1 MVWEHPAKYF
11 NKTPLDEIRQLAA
24 VLRDLEECW
33 TPHDS
38 QAVVLDAVFV
48 DHKDIVF
55 IEDGRKWGKSEII
68 AYILWRWALTRP
80 GAYYYLGPLQTQVKE
95 IIWEP
100 GRLQGIGPKKYI
112 KKIDESELRITF
124 INGSYIK
131 VDGSDNYQKYRGI
144 NPHGIVLDEFKDFR
158 PEFWPTMDPNRA
170 SFNAQAV
177 FAGTPPEIYSEQW
190 EAISAE
196 CQRDPN
202 KAYFNFP
209 TWANPHISREWLR
222 KKKEELYARDE
233 GVVWEREYGARRI
246 YGGPG
251 AIFPMFDRN
260 VHVLDHDEIIRRIE
274 KERHKLQWYV
284 TADPGTTT
292 VFAALFSAVNPYTKE
307 VFHLDEIYLTAHG
320 ETSCAVV
327 IAKMREIKQDLFPGW
342 DQDEEFFWTQ
352 TYDEAA
358 AWFGLEA
365 VSSFGESFVPTHKA
379 TAKKDAGI
387 SLIKD
392 QMTHK
397 KVFLSTR
404 CKKLAWEIE
413 QYIKNAA
420 GRIPKEN
427 DHLIDC
433 ARYTNAAA
441 GLSLVDEPE
450 VVNLK
455 NKDRRGFTMEEDL
468 AEARMEKNGYD
479 ESQPVALPDMEYS
492 Q

>member
-1 MVWEHPAKYF
+1 MAGNNGYGKKVD
-11 NKTPLDEIRQLAA
+11 PLDEIRRLAG
-24 VLRDLEECW
+24 VLSDLEQSW
-33 TPHDS
+33 SAHAA
-38 QAVVLDAVFV
+38 QAAILDAVFV

-55 IEDGRKWGKSEII
+55 LECGRKFGKSELI

-100 GRLQGIGPKKYI
+100 GRLQSIGPSKYI
-112 KKIDESELRITF
+112 KKIDESELRVHFT
-124 INGSYIK
+124 NGSFIK

-144 NPHGIVLDEFKDFR
+144 NPHGLVLDEFKDFR
-158 PEFWPTMDPNRA
+158 PEFWPVMDPNRS

-177 FAGTPPEIYSEQW
+177 FAGTPPEIFSEQW
-190 EAISAE
+190 DAISAE
-196 CQRDPN
+196 CQRSEA
-202 KAYFNFP
+202 KAYFHFP
-209 TWANPHISREWLR
+209 TWANPHISRDWLR
-222 KKKEELYARDE
+222 SKKEELYAREE

-260 VHVLDHDEIIRRIE
+260 VHVVDHDALVATLE
-274 KERHKLQWYV
+274 KDRAKLQWYL

-292 VFAALFSAVNPYTKE
+292 VFAGLFTAVNPYTKE
-307 VFHLDEIYLTAHG
+307 VFHLDELYLTSTS
-320 ETSCAVV
+320 ETSCSVV
-327 IAKMREIKQDLFPGW
+327 MPKVKDIRNDLYPGW
-342 DQDEEFFWTQ
+342 EEDEEAFWTQ

-392 QMTHK
+392 QMIHR
-397 KVFLSTR
+397 KVFISTR
-404 CKKLAWEIE
+404 CKKLCWEIE

-420 GRIPKEN
+420 GRVPKEH

-433 ARYTNAAA
+433 YRYTNAAA

-450 VVNLK
+450 VVK
-455 NKDRRGFTMEEDL
+455 WKDKDRRAFTMEEDL
-468 AEARMEKNGYD
+468 AEARVEKNGYD
-479 ESQPVALPDMEYS
+479 ESQPVKLPSMEYS
-492 Q
+492 E

>member
-1 MVWEHPAKYF
+1 MLADLESAW
-11 NKTPLDEIRQLAA
+11 TPHASQAA
-24 VLRDLEECW
+24 VL
-33 TPHDS
+33 
-38 QAVVLDAVFV
+38 DAIFV
-48 DHKDIVF
+48 DNKDIVF
-55 IEDGRKWGKSEII
+55 IEDGRKWGKSELI
-68 AYILWRWALTRP
+68 AYVLWRWALTRP

-112 KKIDESELRITF
+112 RKIDESELRIHF
-124 INGSYIK
+124 INDSFIK

-144 NPHGIVLDEFKDFR
+144 NPHGVVLDEFKDFR
-158 PEFWPTMDPNRA
+158 PEFWPVMDPNRS

-177 FAGTPPEIYSEQW
+177 FAGTPPEIYSDQW
-190 EAISAE
+190 EKISEE
-196 CQRDPN
+196 CKRSSD

-222 KKKEELYARDE
+222 KKKEELYARGE

-260 VHVLDHDEIIRRIE
+260 VHMLSHDEIISRIE
-274 KERHKLQWYV
+274 KDRHKMQWYV
-284 TADPGTTT
+284 TCDPGTTT
-292 VFAALFSAVNPYTKE
+292 VFAVLISAVNPFTKE
-307 VFHLDEIYLTAHG
+307 VFHLDEIYLTEHG
-320 ETSCAVV
+320 ETSCSVV
-327 IAKMREIKQDLFPGW
+327 IPKIQAIRQELFPGW
-342 DQDEEFFWTQ
+342 DDEEDVFWTQ

-379 TAKKDAGI
+379 TNKKDSGI

-392 QMTHK
+392 QMMRK
-397 KVFLSTR
+397 KFWVSDR
-404 CKKLAWEIE
+404 CQKLAWEIE
-413 QYIKNAA
+413 QYIKNAQ
-420 GRIPKEN
+420 GKVPKEN

-441 GLSLVDEPE
+441 GLSLTDEPE
-450 VVNLK
+450 VVNQK
-455 NKDRRGFTMEEDL
+455 HKDRRGFTIEEDL
-468 AEARMEKNGYD
+468 KELRSVEDGYD
-479 ESQPVALPDMEYS
+479 EREQVILPDMEYS
-492 Q
+492 S